1 MSKLIA
7 TPSTKIATVSNA
19 PKASNTSSATAPKR
33 NASNKNRTISS
44 ASKKPIRRASPAA
57 TTPVKRLIVRARAVM
72 GDRGVRS
79 VSALQRSL
87 VAIGVA
93 ISVPQLIRVVDGSA
107 KHINKDVI
115 EGIMT
120 VLNCNL
126 NELFATA

>member
-1 MSKLIA
+1 MRIDSMS
-7 TPSTKIATVSNA
+7 
-19 PKASNTSSATAPKR
+19 TAPKVAKTSKVVTVSKRNTPTSKKR
-33 NASNKNRTISS
+33 NATATINKSLD
-44 ASKKPIRRASPAA
+44 AKAA
-57 TTPVKRLIVRARAVM
+57 TATPVKKLIVRARAVM
-72 GDRGVRS
+72 GERGVRS

-93 ISVPQLIRVVDGSA
+93 ISVPQLIRVIDGSA